1 MILHAKILQNW
12 FLEGFLA
19 IKSIIH
25 QKYTRIQY
33 SITRL
38 VQLYWWQKL
47 FKKNP
52 FKAYKPLN
60 TPTHA
65 CTQKHLLRKSLDVV
79 NWIIKKIIICWGKR
93 LIFPTFFANWT
104 RKMCWFWGCCFFL
117 LKGKVWVYVNCNDQ
131 YLGQLAAQQ
140 GQCPYM
146 AKIWCF
152 HFLRCYKY
160 DKCSTLHDGS
170 TD

>member
-52 FKAYKPLN
+52 FKAYKTLN
-60 TPTHA
+60 TRTHA
-65 CTQKHLLRKSLDVV
+65 CAQKHLLRKSLDVV
-79 NWIIKKIIICWGKR
+79 NWIIKKIIRCWGKR

-104 RKMCWFWGCCFFL
+104 RKMCWFWGLFVFFTQRKSVSL
-117 LKGKVWVYVNCNDQ
+117 CNDQ
-131 YLGQLAAQQ
+131 YLGQQ

-152 HFLRCYKY
+152 DFLRCYKY